1 MSDASGERP
10 VVLVTSRSFGTG
22 GADLV
27 AGLEQSGYQV
37 VRAGSDHG
45 LAALAP
51 ALARA
56 VGWVAGT
63 GPVTAEHLAA
73 APALR
78 VVARYGVG
86 VDAVDLAAAESAG
99 VTVTNT
105 PGANTEAVAEHALAL
120 LLAVL
125 RRVADGDARLR
136 DGDWTVRRGRQLGG
150 TTVGVVGFGRIG
162 RASARLLAGLGCT
175 VLVHD
180 PYVLEEQVT
189 AAGHTP
195 VPLARLRARAGAV
208 TLHCPGGDV
217 LVDQRWVAEAPAG
230 QVVVNTARASLVDEA
245 AVAAGL
251 RSGRLHGY
259 AADTLVA
266 ETAGDGSGSG
276 DDGGGVVSPLLD
288 PALRDR
294 VVLTP
299 HLGAQTEEAIDRM
312 GQAAVED
319 LLAVLSGR
327 EPAHPVVHHRPRL
340 SEVPA

>member
-1 MSDASGERP
+1 MSSHHPAAPDRRP

-22 GADLV
+22 GANLV
-27 AGLEQSGYQV
+27 ACLEQGGYQV
-37 VRAGSDHG
+37 VRAGSDHD
-45 LAALAP
+45 LAGLAP
-51 ALARA
+51 ALGRA

-63 GPVTAEHLAA
+63 GPVTAHHLAA

-78 VVARYGVG
+78 AIARYGVG

-125 RRVADGDARLR
+125 RRVPDGDARLR
-136 DGDWTVRRGRQLGG
+136 AGDWTVRRGRQLGG
-150 TTVGVVGFGRIG
+150 STVGVVGFGRIG

-189 AAGHTP
+189 AAGYTP
-195 VPLARLRARAGAV
+195 VPLARLRTRAGAV
-208 TLHCPGGDV
+208 SLHCPGGEV
-217 LVDQRWVAEAPAG
+217 LVDERWVAEAPAG
-230 QVVVNTARASLVDEA
+230 QVIVNTARASLVDEA

-259 AADTLVA
+259 AADTLA
-266 ETAGDGSGSG
+266 TETAGAGADG
-276 DDGGGVVSPLLD
+276 VSPLLD

-312 GQAAVED
+312 GRAAVED
-319 LLAVLSGR
+319 LLAVLAGR
-327 EPAHPVVHHRPRL
+327 EPAHPVVQPRPRP